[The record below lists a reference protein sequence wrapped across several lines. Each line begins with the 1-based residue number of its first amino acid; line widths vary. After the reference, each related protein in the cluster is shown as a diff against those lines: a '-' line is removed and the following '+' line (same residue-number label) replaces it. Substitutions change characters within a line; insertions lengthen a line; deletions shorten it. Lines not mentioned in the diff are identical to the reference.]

1 MRKGYTGWA
10 IPDIERWKLILLQ
23 PPVYPRVIV
32 HHCTHTFG
40 VDESFPLPLKVP
52 AVILGFADDGTGV
65 QCAILEIGGH
75 SERPDGSV
83 FHITWSLAEG
93 RKAVESNQLAQR
105 WMNDRASL
113 DPEKQYAFKVPPPI
127 ELDPQFFPL

>member
-1 MRKGYTGWA
+1 MRRGYTGWVV
-10 IPDIERWKLILLQ
+10 PENERWEWLAIEPAAYQ
-23 PPVYPRVIV
+23 RVIL

-52 AVILGFADDGTGV
+52 AVILGFADDGMGV
-65 QCAILEIGGH
+65 QCAIIEIGGT

-105 WMNDRASL
+105 WMRDRSSL
-113 DPEKQYAFKVPPPI
+113 DPEKQYVFLNPPPI
-127 ELDPQFFPL
+127 DLIPQFFPL

>member
-1 MRKGYTGWA
+1 MRRGYTGWVV
-10 IPDIERWKLILLQ
+10 PENERWKLLAIQ
-23 PPVYPRVIV
+23 PAVYQRVIL

-40 VDESFPLPLKVP
+40 VDESFPLPLRVP
-52 AVILGFADDGTGV
+52 AVILGFADDGEGV
-65 QCAILEIGGH
+65 QCAIIEIGGT

-105 WMNDRASL
+105 WMRDRSSL
-113 DPEKQYAFKVPPPI
+113 DPDKQYAFMVPPPI
-127 ELDPQFFPL
+127 DLIPQFFPL